1 MNMVRKTE
9 TQKWQAKIDRLVS
22 LGIPEN
28 LIEQQVAQWEETE
41 RTKPERE
48 ALYAQRLVEARSR
61 ITGATVETICQD
73 AETYTVKTDNDLDE
87 RGRGSGDTFLVVHP
101 ALDGGM
107 TQSEAISSVRYSLAR
122 EFGFDDSPNSMGDA
136 LESGDELAH
145 LVRQVEASELATRFV
160 KVQVRFSAD
169 KIAEIEAAHG
179 YRINWV
185 WSVRTVTFW
194 RRI

>member
-1 MNMVRKTE
+1 MPNR
-9 TQKWQAKIDRLVS
+9 WQEKIDRLLK
-22 LGIPEN
+22 LGMPEN
-28 LIEQQVAQWEETE
+28 LIEQQVAQWEEAE
-41 RTKPERE
+41 RTKPDRD
-48 ALYAQRLVEARSR
+48 ALIADAKSR
-61 ITGATVETICQD
+61 ITGATIETICQD
-73 AETYTVKTDNDLDE
+73 AETYTVKVDSDMDE
-87 RGRGSGDTFLVVHP
+87 RGRGSGDTFLVIHP
-101 ALDGGM
+101 TLVGGM
-107 TQSEAISSVRYSLAR
+107 TQSEAIRSVRDGLAR
-122 EFGFDDSPNSMGDA
+122 EFGFDDSPSGMGDA